1 MKDNVEMVYMWR
13 ELNDEWYRIQTN
25 SPYIIG
31 KLNRRSKKKNKIRLV
46 GKTVK
51 SSSQYWLIYRVQ
63 YNKPSTAKQ
72 SFKRLTNCKDKFTEN
87 NGVFCAQV
95 VYKMKAKK
103 GDEI

>member
-51 SSSQYWLIYRVQ
+51 SSSQYWLIECLLILFDRYLSDRH
-63 YNKPSTAKQ
+63 
-72 SFKRLTNCKDKFTEN
+72 
-87 NGVFCAQV
+87 
-95 VYKMKAKK
+95 
-103 GDEI
+103 

>member
-51 SSSQYWLIYRVQ
+51 SSSQYWLIFRVQ

-72 SFKRLTNCKDKFTEN
+72 SFIRLTNCKSNYTSE
-87 NGVFCAQV
+87 NGVITA
-95 VYKMKAKK
+95 
-103 GDEI
+103 EIVHKRGIKDGGAV

>member
-51 SSSQYWLIYRVQ
+51 SSSQYWLIYRVR

-72 SFKRLTNCKDKFTEN
+72 SFKRLTNCKNNFTEN
-87 NGVFCAQV
+87 NGVFCAEV
-95 VYKMKAKK
+95 VHKMKAKN

>member
-51 SSSQYWLIYRVQ
+51 SSSQYWLIDY
-63 YNKPSTAKQ
+63 YLI
-72 SFKRLTNCKDKFTEN
+72 SFEGHLYE
-87 NGVFCAQV
+87 GH
-95 VYKMKAKK
+95 
-103 GDEI
+103 

>member
-31 KLNRRSKKKNKIRLV
+31 KLNRRSKKKNKILV

-51 SSSQYWLIYRVQ
+51 SSSQYWLID
-63 YNKPSTAKQ
+63 YNIVS
-72 SFKRLTNCKDKFTEN
+72 
-87 NGVFCAQV
+87 NGWKSPLSVCILQ
-95 VYKMKAKK
+95 
-103 GDEI
+103 